1 MIKNNAVRRILIA
14 SLSLFVLLFIYFFPS
29 EEELLYTTSSEYIT
43 AIQMPIYVLDENN
56 YVSRVTVLKNSEDVL
71 DNVKYIITTLTEGTT
86 ESEYLSNGF
95 IPIIPENTT
104 ITSLSLDDGL
114 LKINFSIDILNIS
127 LENEEKLIESIVF
140 SLCEFSEIEEI
151 MIFVDG
157 ERLVSLPNSNKELP
171 VTLDK
176 SYGINK
182 LYDITSFKNTTTTT
196 SYYLS
201 KTTSGDYYYIPIT
214 KIENSDDEK
223 IEIIIK
229 NLQTSPIN
237 QTNLIS
243 YLKASAT
250 LEYYEILEESIILS
264 FNNELIA
271 DLSSEEI
278 LEEVQYSIYLSV
290 RDSYDVTQ
298 VIFESSSEI
307 KVSVF
312 Y

>member
-29 EEELLYTTSSEYIT
+29 EEELLYTTSSEYIS

-182 LYDITSFKNTTTTT
+182 LYDITSFKNTTSTT

>member
-29 EEELLYTTSSEYIT
+29 EEELLYTTSSEYIS